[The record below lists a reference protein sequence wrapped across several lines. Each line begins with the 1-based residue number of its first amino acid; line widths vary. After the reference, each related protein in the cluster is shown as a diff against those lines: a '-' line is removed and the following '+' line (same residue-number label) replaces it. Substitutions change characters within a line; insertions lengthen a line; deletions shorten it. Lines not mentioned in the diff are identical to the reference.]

1 MIYSNL
7 SLDRW
12 REKRLR
18 DREREREKDTAR
30 TVDQKRAKMFRVF
43 SRFACLFVCTLLFFR
58 PLALSFT
65 NETRRYAR
73 WHFSRTNSHWVAE
86 SFERRRSSSHK
97 TNAALCDDEENT
109 SKPTTTRQ
117 QSVDGFFIFG
127 KKCKPGH
134 RKARVGGLR
143 RPEVLR
149 GDHPQR
155 HGVFRR
161 SSRTRRR
168 NSRAN
173 FEHAR

>member
-12 REKRLR
+12 TEKRLR

-30 TVDQKRAKMFRVF
+30 TVDQKRVKMFRVF
-43 SRFACLFVCTLLFFR
+43 SRFALSRFR

-73 WHFSRTNSHWVAE
+73 WHFSRTNSHSVAE
-86 SFERRRSSSHK
+86 SFERQRSSSHK

-109 SKPTTTRQ
+109 SKPTTTPQ